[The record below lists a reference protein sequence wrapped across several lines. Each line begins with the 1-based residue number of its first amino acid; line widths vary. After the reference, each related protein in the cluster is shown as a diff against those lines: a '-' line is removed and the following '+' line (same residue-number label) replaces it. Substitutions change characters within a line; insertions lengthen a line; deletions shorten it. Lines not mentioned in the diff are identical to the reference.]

1 MINSTLVFSKEGLNI
16 IKNNKN
22 NYSLL
27 FSIENNN
34 IYLPKIIHFNTINIL
49 CDLYHDLIEK
59 YDLQIN
65 ENKNEAI
72 IYILFKHLF
81 EDLGLPHYYIYIH
94 ITKNITENI
103 TENITFEFKS
113 IKLNDISIEVEPINI
128 TTGIVNCSII
138 TSHKISIEWNILISN
153 IDIPEC
159 VEKILGLIIY
169 KLFNRIKQF
178 IENINI

>member
-34 IYLPKIIHFNTINIL
+34 IYLPNIIHFNTINIL
-49 CDLYHDLIEK
+49 GELYPELIEK

-81 EDLGLPHYYIYIH
+81 EDLGLPQYYIYIE
-94 ITKNITENI
+94 IKKNITENI
-103 TENITFEFKS
+103 SFVFKS
-113 IKLNDISIEVEPINI
+113 IDLNNIHFEIEPINI
-128 TTGIVNCSII
+128 TNSKINCFIKSP
-138 TSHKISIEWNILISN
+138 HNISVEWNILLGN
-153 IDIPEC
+153 VDIPEY

-169 KLFNRIKQF
+169 KLFNGIKQF